1 MAKKSKTAMPM
12 TDVIRAWRDKQD
24 WTDEITIDEVEQTSS
39 MSLSYNEEGQVY
51 RVYVEA
57 EEKKQWLKVFMY
69 GPIGI
74 PANRYAEACQ
84 LVNHINLTT
93 GFGRLCARKDGEF
106 QYRAVFDVEGG
117 QAVPEMIR
125 NMITEGLSCFTAWA
139 GEMAQVILLSKTT
152 EQVIKELDEAEAS
165 QTKSSDDGDGVPDK
179 L

>member
-24 WTDEITIDEVEQTSS
+24 WTDEITIDEVELTSS
-39 MSLSYNEEGQVY
+39 ISLSYNEEGQVY
-51 RVYVEA
+51 RTYVEA

-84 LVNHINLTT
+84 LVNRINLTT